1 MEQLPDESTEAKNS
15 KLQCPCRI
23 GLKFREESWHV
34 QKLDLT
40 HKGHKLLSARAVA
53 REERCIKPEWVAM
66 IKDHGALGLSP
77 STCLELLEKHFG
89 DAFCNA
95 KIEPRDISNLYYK
108 HGYKA
113 ATDCHELVRRLRE
126 KQKEDPR
133 WVVEVEKEPGTNRL
147 THLFW
152 MTPSQVEAA
161 SRFNYLVIHDNTY
174 NCNMF
179 FHLGCFT
186 TINEHGKSLLVGQ
199 ALVLRER
206 DCDYEWQVT
215 QWLRHTPS
223 APKVLMTDADPACA
237 KAVRTLLLGTKHL
250 WCIWHIMENIRKK
263 MARRLGKHG
272 FQNFM
277 SRFHDLRKEVN
288 IKAFEEGWA
297 ALLASLLPTHQWA
310 YTYLHNTWGGEHC
323 KFWATCYHID
333 LFTNGIQSSQRG
345 ENTNRWVKA
354 LCSKVRK
361 RCCVNKIFDAV
372 ERLVKCQM
380 KTQERCLAIQDLKQT
395 VEIAKK
401 ALPSAIPL
409 VKDTLTTYALQRF
422 LLQVDMGTTMYE
434 VGKYDPSKL
443 GVAAP
448 SALDHGRFDGMPA
461 RSLDGWEP
469 PKDLDNRQFATA
481 TVSLLPSTGCAGL
494 PQHLAFFDPLVDGSE
509 VLGYKQFVCTCGHQR
524 LGEPCRHYF
533 AVLQRG
539 TIPVYF
545 HIGLFHE
552 QWFVKQPTFVAQVP
566 MVQPSQP
573 HLPVVEC
580 LVSRPLPTPTRDVP
594 VLEMP
599 PSIDENRTDEAIV
612 ANKGRM
618 FNNLLALARKVIT
631 AAVDAG
637 PESCAH
643 LESGL
648 HALGATIGA
657 PPPPDVANPPTLPK
671 RARGGRGN
679 GGRGGGGGAKR
690 QRTDTASTSAPPSE
704 DTVPSNPVPAPY
716 PGPPP
721 TTTPV
726 IPLTVAPL
734 QNASVVPPLA
744 PLTPQFFDTMG
755 MASAS
760 QPFVAPAGL
769 SQSCTQPLWQPAAFP
784 LPFNGPMPPFMSP
797 HHLLG

>member
-1 MEQLPDESTEAKNS
+1 MDKSRNRTTKRRKPGDKPADTEPEVVEELPDESTEAKNS

-66 IKDHGALGLSP
+66 IKDHGVLGLSP
-77 STCLELLEKHFG
+77 STCLELLEKLFG
-89 DAFCNA
+89 DAFRNA

-263 MARRLGKHG
+263 MARSLGKHG

-323 KFWATCYHID
+323 KYWATCYHID

-361 RCCVNKIFDAV
+361 RCCVNKIFDAGDPRPKTV
-372 ERLVKCQM
+372 RERKNAVKPPQPGLV
-380 KTQERCLAIQDLKQT
+380 IQKVDT
-395 VEIAKK
+395 FAVPREKK
-401 ALPSAIPL
+401 APKTEP
-409 VKDTLTTYALQRF
+409 V
-422 LLQVDMGTTMYE
+422 
-434 VGKYDPSKL
+434 
-443 GVAAP
+443 AP
-448 SALDHGRFDGMPA
+448 SYPPG
-461 RSLDGWEP
+461 SLG
-469 PKDLDNRQFATA
+469 
-481 TVSLLPSTGCAGL
+481 
-494 PQHLAFFDPLVDGSE
+494 
-509 VLGYKQFVCTCGHQR
+509 
-524 LGEPCRHYF
+524 
-533 AVLQRG
+533 
-539 TIPVYF
+539 
-545 HIGLFHE
+545 
-552 QWFVKQPTFVAQVP
+552 
-566 MVQPSQP
+566 
-573 HLPVVEC
+573 
-580 LVSRPLPTPTRDVP
+580 
-594 VLEMP
+594 
-599 PSIDENRTDEAIV
+599 
-612 ANKGRM
+612 
-618 FNNLLALARKVIT
+618 NLL
-631 AAVDAG
+631 
-637 PESCAH
+637 
-643 LESGL
+643 
-648 HALGATIGA
+648 
-657 PPPPDVANPPTLPK
+657 
-671 RARGGRGN
+671 
-679 GGRGGGGGAKR
+679 
-690 QRTDTASTSAPPSE
+690 
-704 DTVPSNPVPAPY
+704 
-716 PGPPP
+716 
-721 TTTPV
+721 
-726 IPLTVAPL
+726 VAPWY
-734 QNASVVPPLA
+734 QNTQ
-744 PLTPQFFDTMG
+744 TP
-755 MASAS
+755 
-760 QPFVAPAGL
+760 
-769 SQSCTQPLWQPAAFP
+769 
-784 LPFNGPMPPFMSP
+784 
-797 HHLLG
+797 